1 MTNST
6 ENAVIRVSDV
16 MKDEFDIVDGMDT
29 IETALKKMNHVQNKC
44 LIVNKRHA
52 NDEYG
57 VLLISDIARKV
68 LAANK
73 APDRVN
79 VYEVMAKPVM
89 SVHSNMDVRYCA
101 RLFDRFNI
109 SRAPVVD
116 DGKVIG
122 IVSFTDMVLK
132 GLNIPV

>member
-6 ENAVIRVSDV
+6 ENTVIRVSEV
-16 MKDEFDIVDGMDT
+16 MKSEFDTVDGMDT
-29 IETALKKMNHVQNKC
+29 IEMALKKMNHVQNKC

-79 VYEVMAKPVM
+79 VYEVMAKPVI

>member
-6 ENAVIRVSDV
+6 ENTVIRVSEV
-16 MKDEFDIVDGMDT
+16 MKSEFDTVDGMDT
-29 IETALKKMNHVQNKC
+29 IEMALKKMNHVQNKC